1 MNIRSI
7 VFLILERTIEQTN
20 IPAAI
25 DKMSS
30 VGRNADHAPFPGS
43 RNDTE
48 PMKFD
53 IAATLRDYPHA
64 PAMVK
69 VYVADRDALR
79 IGNRK
84 SGIKA
89 SGRAEDHDVADAGFQ
104 IVPKYPN
111 QSAGLLPGYDR
122 MLREPIIVHMKS
134 RFSLHG
140 IEFQQTGKRICRT
153 FVVEKAQASVR
164 QVTNVLSGKLH
175 IQPSGTRRPNDT
187 FGVERSGII
196 DRKVADRHIAASF
209 QVKRRDKAGEEKL
222 RAGSFDRKI
231 PHAFQIEGDPFQTLV
246 VVAYE
251 LIFFFGPVRTQPQ
264 FAARQYETGRTG
276 LRTVCHCRPYR
287 RNSIAFGRCR
297 IEKVAQINVAA
308 IR

>member
-1 MNIRSI
+1 M
-7 VFLILERTIEQTN
+7 
-20 IPAAI
+20 
-25 DKMSS
+25 
-30 VGRNADHAPFPGS
+30 
-43 RNDTE
+43 
-48 PMKFD
+48 
-53 IAATLRDYPHA
+53 
-64 PAMVK
+64 
-69 VYVADRDALR
+69 
-79 IGNRK
+79 
-84 SGIKA
+84 
-89 SGRAEDHDVADAGFQ
+89 
-104 IVPKYPN
+104 
-111 QSAGLLPGYDR
+111 
-122 MLREPIIVHMKS
+122 
-134 RFSLHG
+134 
-140 IEFQQTGKRICRT
+140 
-153 FVVEKAQASVR
+153 
-164 QVTNVLSGKLH
+164 
-175 IQPSGTRRPNDT
+175 
-187 FGVERSGII
+187 ERSGII

-308 IR
+308 IRRDIAACQQTEGSRQKGPKCRFHNFGFTET

>member
-1 MNIRSI
+1 
-7 VFLILERTIEQTN
+7 
-20 IPAAI
+20 
-25 DKMSS
+25 
-30 VGRNADHAPFPGS
+30 
-43 RNDTE
+43 
-48 PMKFD
+48 
-53 IAATLRDYPHA
+53 
-64 PAMVK
+64 
-69 VYVADRDALR
+69 
-79 IGNRK
+79 
-84 SGIKA
+84 
-89 SGRAEDHDVADAGFQ
+89 
-104 IVPKYPN
+104 
-111 QSAGLLPGYDR
+111 
-122 MLREPIIVHMKS
+122 MKS

-297 IEKVAQINVAA
+297 IEKVAQRARNVVFIILGSLKHNTNAFESDARTLHRVPPTHLSFGIRAEHAVRPCYRFRRRTHDPRENPQRGISEAA
-308 IR
+308 RADVNCYPNNFGQQLT